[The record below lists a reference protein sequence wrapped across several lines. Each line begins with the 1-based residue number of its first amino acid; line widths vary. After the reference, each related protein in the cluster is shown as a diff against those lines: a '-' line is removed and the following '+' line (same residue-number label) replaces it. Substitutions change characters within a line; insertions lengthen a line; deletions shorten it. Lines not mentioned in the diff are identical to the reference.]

1 MAVGLYSGVSGL
13 ALGVGLYKGNSGLW
27 GGSSGLI
34 NGFGGSGPFPGASLY
49 LDFLTPPL
57 DSRITFSR
65 GSNATLVDATGKI
78 VYAPANLLLYSQSL
92 ATSPWENGIAGTGVT
107 PTVTD
112 NAGVAPDGTTTATRL
127 QLSLGGGTSATD
139 LSRRRQ
145 PVTVQAVA
153 HIFSVWIRSTDGT
166 SSYNIH
172 LQDAINATRNITVTG
187 TWTRYD
193 ASAVS
198 PGTLSYLSVGLR
210 GGQAP
215 ANSNTADLLVWGA
228 QLEPVTYQTT
238 PSTYVATT
246 ASAYYGPRFDYDP
259 VTLAPKGLLIEEA
272 RTNLLTYSNDVS
284 NAAWPKTNVTVTTA
298 ATSSPDGTVNA
309 QRIAATTTAGTVIN
323 NSATAVAATS
333 ATFSVYVKQGTGA
346 TVGNYFGIRN
356 NTTATTLLLA
366 TVNLSTG
373 SVVSYINGTTG
384 IALQNAGNG
393 WWRVTATVTSGVT
406 SGDALLCYVGFAGQA
421 ATAGDSIY
429 SYGAQL
435 EAGSFA
441 TSYIPTVASTV
452 TRSADVAT
460 MTGTN
465 FSSWYNQSEG
475 TFVVN
480 LTPTGLPVG
489 ASNTRYLEAND
500 GTANNRKPLLF
511 AAPAGTSAAQ
521 YRVAGA
527 DQAVLT
533 SSAGAFAVGVNLR
546 AATAYAVND
555 FGASYNGATA
565 LTDASGSVSNT
576 ATQLTIGYATS
587 GAGSEIYNGHIRTI
601 AYFNTRLPNA
611 QLQTLTAPSLAT
623 TLSLSFTNQA
633 YTVGV

>member
-1 MAVGLYSGVSGL
+1 MALRMGIGLGL
-13 ALGVGLYKGNSGLW
+13 SRSAMLPALSL
-27 GGSSGLI
+27 
-34 NGFGGSGPFPGASLY
+34 GFLGET
-49 LDFLTPPL
+49 LDP
-57 DSRITFSR
+57 RITFSR

-78 VYAPANLLLYSQSL
+78 TYAPANLLTWSEDFTN
-92 ATSPWENGIAGTGVT
+92 AAWVVNGSPVITANQVI
-107 PTVTD
+107 
-112 NAGVAPDGTTTATRL
+112 APDGTMTADTMAVSGASNGFGVYRNVVSSGTYVSSMYFKL
-127 QLSLGGGTSATD
+127 MSGAFSLRVGLTSN
-139 LSRRRQ
+139 
-145 PVTVQAVA
+145 
-153 HIFSVWIRSTDGT
+153 FSVINCSTLAITNTGT
-166 SSYNIH
+166 GVGSVSAVGNGWYRFVSVGTISALSASEFYNIGS
-172 LQDAINATRNITVTG
+172 NTG
-187 TWTRYD
+187 TL
-193 ASAVS
+193 AI
-198 PGTLSYLSVGLR
+198 
-210 GGQAP
+210 
-215 ANSNTADLLVWGA
+215 WGA

-272 RTNLLTYSNDVS
+272 RTNLLTYSEQFD
-284 NAAWPKTNVTVTTA
+284 NAAWIKSAVTITANATT
-298 ATSSPDGTVNA
+298 SPDGTVDAEKMAENTTSVSQFLVRQTYA
-309 QRIAATTTAGTVIN
+309 SFVAGAYTFTFYAKAAERIWTY
-323 NSATAVAATS
+323 
-333 ATFSVYVKQGTGA
+333 FE
-346 TVGNYFGIRN
+346 VGNTYAN
-356 NTTATTLLLA
+356 
-366 TVNLSTG
+366 VNLSTG
-373 SVVSYINGTTG
+373 ALGTTG
-384 IALQNAGNG
+384 QFSTGWTFGSASATAVGNG
-393 WWRVTATVTSGVT
+393 WYRCSITSTCTTPGSYFGGKIHTADANNSIAYAGTIGSGIFVW
-406 SGDALLCYVGFAGQA
+406 
-421 ATAGDSIY
+421 
-429 SYGAQL
+429 GAQL
-435 EAGSFA
+435 EAGASA

-565 LTDASGSVSNT
+565 LTDTSGSVSNT

-587 GAGSEIYNGHIRTI
+587 GAGSEIYNGHIRQI
-601 AYFNTRLPNA
+601 AYYNTRLPNA
-611 QLQTLTAPSLAT
+611 QLQSLTA
-623 TLSLSFTNQA
+623 
-633 YTVGV
+633 